1 MILEPAGLEDF
12 EAVNALACQVND
24 LHTQWRP
31 DIYVHNPQPI
41 SMEAYGELLE
51 QQLVFVLRS
60 EGKVAAYVMVGYLS
74 ISGPGLV
81 SRRILKLDQICVDD
95 ACRRQGFGKRIFQAL
110 RELAK
115 AQDCTDLQ
123 LTCDPHNEAAIA
135 FYEGQGM
142 DVKCIQYHLKV

>member
-24 LHTQWRP
+24 LHAQWRP
-31 DIYVHNPQPI
+31 DLYVHNPQPI

-95 ACRRQGFGKRIFQAL
+95 AYRRQGLGKRIFQAL

-115 AQDCTDLQ
+115 AQGCTDLQ
-123 LTCDPHNEAAIA
+123 LTCDPHNKAAIA
-135 FYEGQGM
+135 FYEDQGM